1 MPVEAKTERFEMRLT
16 SDEKE
21 RLAAKAAQF
30 ELSISEYVRC
40 VTGLSELPDQ
50 VTDVAE
56 ETYFRLGEVYG
67 ELNRVGAS
75 LNQIA
80 QAIDQQTLEQ
90 LSQQITQS
98 LNVLRLAVDD
108 LRATI
113 HDLRSQIDGKSN
125 FKN

>member
-1 MPVEAKTERFEMRLT
+1 MPVEAKTERFEVRLT
-16 SDEKE
+16 SDEKK

-40 VTGLSELPDQ
+40 VTGLSELPGQ

-80 QAIDQQTLEQ
+80 QAIDQQVLAQ
-90 LSQQITQS
+90 PSQQQITQS
-98 LNVLRLAVDD
+98 LDTLRLAVDD

-113 HDLRSQIDGKSN
+113 HDLRSQIDGKIYS
-125 FKN
+125 